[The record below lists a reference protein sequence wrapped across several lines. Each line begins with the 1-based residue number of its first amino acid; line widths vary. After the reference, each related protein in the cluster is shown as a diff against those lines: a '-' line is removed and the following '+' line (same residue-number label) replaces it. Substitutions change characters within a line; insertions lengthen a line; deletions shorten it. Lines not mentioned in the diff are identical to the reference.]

1 MSKHNGGDGVFWLVV
16 IISTIVIIPFAYAV
30 YYVSKHKKTPV
41 MKKEEELQG
50 LKKEQEKLEKEAKEI
65 EEKKPFDN
73 VNDAIDYINDTIRKR
88 K

>member
-1 MSKHNGGDGVFWLVV
+1 MFWLVV
-16 IISTIVIIPFAYAV
+16 IISTIVIILFAYAV
-30 YYVSKHKKTPV
+30 YYVSKHKKTPIV
-41 MKKEEELQG
+41 KKEKELQD

-65 EEKKPFDN
+65 ESEKPFDN

>member
-30 YYVSKHKKTPV
+30 YYVSKHKKTPIV
-41 MKKEEELQG
+41 KKEEELQD
-50 LKKEQEKLEKEAKEI
+50 LKQEQERLEKEAKEI

-73 VNDAIDYINDTIRKR
+73 VDDAIKYLNDTIRKR

>member
-1 MSKHNGGDGVFWLVV
+1 MFWLVV
-16 IISTIVIIPFAYAV
+16 IISTIVVSLLAYAV

-41 MKKEEELQG
+41 MKKEKELQD

-65 EEKKPFDN
+65 EEKKHFDN
-73 VNDAIDYINDTIRKR
+73 VDDAIDYINDTIRKR

>member
-1 MSKHNGGDGVFWLVV
+1 MFRLVV
-16 IISTIVIIPFAYAV
+16 IISTIVVSLLAYAV

-41 MKKEEELQG
+41 MKKEEELQD

-73 VNDAIDYINDTIRKR
+73 VDDAIDYINNTIRKR

>member
-1 MSKHNGGDGVFWLVV
+1 MFWLVV
-16 IISTIVIIPFAYAV
+16 IISTIVIILFAYAV

-41 MKKEEELQG
+41 MKKEKELQD
-50 LKKEQEKLEKEAKEI
+50 LKKEQERLEKEAKEI

-73 VNDAIDYINDTIRKR
+73 VDDAIDYINDTIRKR

>member
-1 MSKHNGGDGVFWLVV
+1 MFWLVV
-16 IISTIVIIPFAYAV
+16 IISTIVVSLLAYAV

-41 MKKEEELQG
+41 MKKEEELQD

-73 VNDAIDYINDTIRKR
+73 VDDAIDYINNTIRKR

>member
-1 MSKHNGGDGVFWLVV
+1 MFWLVV
-16 IISTIVIIPFAYAV
+16 IISTIVIILFAYAV

-41 MKKEEELQG
+41 MKKEKELQG
-50 LKKEQEKLEKEAKEI
+50 LKKEQEQLEKEASKI
-65 EEKKPFDN
+65 ENEKPFDN

>member
-1 MSKHNGGDGVFWLVV
+1 MFWLVV
-16 IISTIVIIPFAYAV
+16 IISTIVIMLFAYAV

-41 MKKEEELQG
+41 MKKEEELQD

-73 VNDAIDYINDTIRKR
+73 VDDAIDYLNNNLRKR
-88 K
+88 L